1 MAATTVHATRT
12 CSEIRT
18 RWVRIA
24 TQEGLAYT
32 SYSSHCLEA
41 NANIYRPWNDETV
54 SRAYEV
60 LLEELD
66 LPPSAPGGKVE
77 FRRSLTLSFLFRFNL
92 EVLQK
97 LREMVGDACNGLF
110 FSC

>member
-1 MAATTVHATRT
+1 M
-12 CSEIRT
+12 S
-18 RWVRIA
+18 WVNFEL
-24 TQEGLAYT
+24 TK
-32 SYSSHCLEA
+32 
-41 NANIYRPWNDETV
+41 NILRPWNDETLGK
-54 SRAYEV
+54 AYSV

-97 LREMVGDACNGLF
+97 FREMVGDMGSSSAVRSSQENLTKF
-110 FSC
+110 FLVFFPEHHRQNS